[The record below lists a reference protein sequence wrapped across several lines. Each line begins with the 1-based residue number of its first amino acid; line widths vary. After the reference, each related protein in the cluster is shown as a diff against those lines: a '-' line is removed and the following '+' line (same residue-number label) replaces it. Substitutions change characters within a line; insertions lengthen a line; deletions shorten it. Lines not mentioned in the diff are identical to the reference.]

1 VTTPLALVEDS
12 VARFNAGDYAA
23 FTEIFSPDVVMFT
36 DPQIADRS
44 EYHGRAGVQ
53 EWITESLNKW
63 AGVRFRALAVEQI
76 AEEIFVELAVVGDTE
91 GGGGAW
97 RVYVVLSWSDGKV
110 SCVRAHPDRAAALA
124 DAGRT

>member
-1 VTTPLALVEDS
+1 MTRLEVVQDS
-12 VARFNAGDYAA
+12 VTRFNAGDYAA
-23 FTEIFSPDVVMFT
+23 FGEIFSPDVIMFS

-63 AGVRFRALAVEQI
+63 EGVRFRALAVEQI
-76 AEEIFVELAVVGDTE
+76 GEDVFVELAVVGDTE

-97 RVYVVLSWSDGKV
+97 RVYVVLSWSGDKV
-110 SCVRAHPDRAAALA
+110 TCVRAHPDRATALG
-124 DAGRT
+124 DAGRA